1 MVITVSKAYLI
12 PDRGLYIHAEVSRKN
27 FYKRNTL
34 NSIVIKSYF
43 SGDNYYIK
51 TFNVSTVIASFF
63 VSAEELIAKQ
73 VISSIEEFNS
83 GLFKVSFYVGGV
95 YSDDTPE
102 EKRVPYVN
110 AYIVNDI
117 AVYNASLPYYL
128 EIFHKCSCNLPRKA
142 IDFILSWNLLN
153 SLILSTEAKTDD
165 SKFEDIYGAYYSLS
179 YLYLN
184 KNIVPPS
191 CDPSLTEC
199 SEGCFTSECAC
210 TSGDSQYDYLKY
222 YYDTLKSSGYVNA
235 ENVYTGMIISLF
247 SKLKWL
253 SEDIEYVSDSYREY
267 LIGSDV
273 KIENITLQI
282 NNTTITYKGN
292 TAYSVIAHYDDGE
305 SIDITHLCDVT
316 GSEYYDISHSG
327 THKITAKNAG
337 ASVDNTQLLITPT
350 GTQNVVTGNTVNFS
364 VVKAERTTRLS
375 SPQRIIPIVAYYNE
389 FESEPVTLTIAGDS
403 GSKTDMSQNVMWH
416 VISSGPF
423 GSLSPSVGSNTVF
436 TSNYSGT
443 GSVRAS
449 VSNVEASCIINATNP
464 PPSGK
469 IVTHIKTLTTN
480 NDSSIVLDNNEYC
493 NFKTVIYYNDGTSE
507 EKTTG
512 DGLYYK
518 YREGG
523 IERILT
529 DNTYTNVF
537 PRKSIPRE
545 EYPQNKKSLLPSYN
559 YYTYAGD
566 TFSYTGK
573 AEQKLHYDGGGYK
586 EGEVFSVYNDV
597 VSSGANTVVIGKN
610 QESSLTTTNNV
621 FANRVWISDPGVVTL
636 SGNIDSAGKADF
648 IVGDNVGDSIIT
660 LYYNHVAIGS
670 RKCTSR
676 GPEVQEKYLTLDG
689 RVTLEKPG
697 LSYSGGSFTIQ
708 LETNEDSYTISKP
721 DWVTIE

>member
-12 PDRGLYIHAEVSRKN
+12 PDRGLYIRAEVSKKN
-27 FYKRNTL
+27 FYERNIL
-34 NSIVIKSYF
+34 NSVVIKSYF

-73 VISSIEEFNS
+73 VVSSIEEFNS

-95 YSDDTPE
+95 YSEDTPE

-117 AVYNASLPYYL
+117 AIYNAALPYYL
-128 EIFHKCSCNLPRKA
+128 GIFHKCSCNLPRKA

-199 SEGCFTSECAC
+199 SEGCFTSECNC

-253 SEDIEYVSDSYREY
+253 AEDIEYVSDSYREY

-282 NNTTITYKGN
+282 NNTTVTYNGN
-292 TAYSVIAHYDDGE
+292 TTYSIIAHYDDGE
-305 SIDITHLCDVT
+305 SVDITHLCDIT
-316 GSEYYDISHSG
+316 DSKYYDVSHSG
-327 THKITAKNAG
+327 AHKITAKNAG
-337 ASVDNTQLLITPT
+337 ASVDNTELLITPT
-350 GTQNVVTGNTVNFS
+350 GTQNVVVGDTVNFS

-416 VISSGPF
+416 VISSEPF
-423 GSLSPSVGSNTVF
+423 GSLSTSVGNSTVF

-443 GSVRAS
+443 GLVRAS
-449 VSNVEASCIINATNP
+449 VNNVESGCTINATNP
-464 PPSGK
+464 SSK
-469 IVTHIKTLTTN
+469 IITHIKTLTTN
-480 NDSSIVLDNNEYC
+480 GDSSIVLDNNDSC
-493 NFKTVIYYNDGTSE
+493 NFKTVIYYSDGTSE

-512 DGLYYK
+512 DGLFYR
-518 YREGG
+518 YREGE

-529 DNTYTNVF
+529 GNTYTNVF
-537 PRKSIPRE
+537 PRKSTPRI
-545 EYPQNKKSLLPSYN
+545 EYPQDKKSLLPPHSY
-559 YYTYAGD
+559 YDYAGV

-597 VSSGANTVVIGKN
+597 VSSGENTVVIGNN
-610 QESSLTTTNNV
+610 QESSLTTTSDV

-636 SGNIDSAGKADF
+636 SGNIDSTGKADF
-648 IVGDNVGDSIIT
+648 ILGDDIGQSIIT
-660 LYYNHVAIGS
+660 LYYNNVAIGS
-670 RKCTSR
+670 RICKSR

-689 RVTLEKPG
+689 RVTLEKSG

-708 LETNEDSYTISKP
+708 LETNEDSYTVSKP
-721 DWVTIE
+721 DWVTIK

>member
-12 PDRGLYIHAEVSRKN
+12 PDRGLYIHAEVSKKN

-34 NSIVIKSYF
+34 NSVVIKSYF

-73 VISSIEEFNS
+73 VVSSIEEFNS

-117 AVYNASLPYYL
+117 AVYDAALPYYL

-153 SLILSTEAKTDD
+153 SLILSAEAKTDD

-179 YLYLN
+179 YLYLS
-184 KNIVPPS
+184 KNIVSPS

-235 ENVYTGMIISLF
+235 ENVYTGMVISLF

-253 SEDIEYVSDSYREY
+253 AEDIEYVSDSYREY
-267 LIGSDV
+267 LIGSSV

-292 TAYSVIAHYDDGE
+292 TTYSVTAHYDDGE

-316 GSEYYDISHSG
+316 SSEYYDISHSG

-337 ASVDNTQLLITPT
+337 ASVDNTELSITPT
-350 GTQNVVTGNTVNFS
+350 GTQNIVVGDTVNFS
-364 VVKAERTTRLS
+364 IVKAERTTRLS

-389 FESEPVTLTIAGDS
+389 FESDPVTLTIAGDS
-403 GSKTDMSQNVMWH
+403 GSKTNMSQNVMWH
-416 VISSGPF
+416 VISSGPL
-423 GSLSPSVGSNTVF
+423 GSLSVPVGNSTVF
-436 TSNYSGT
+436 TSNYSGI

-449 VSNVEASCIINATNP
+449 VNNVEASCNINATNP
-464 PPSGK
+464 APSK

-480 NDSSIVLDNNEYC
+480 DDSSIVLDHNDSC
-493 NFKTVIYYNDGTSE
+493 NFKTVIYYSDGTSE

-512 DGLYYK
+512 DGLFYK
-518 YREGG
+518 YREGK

-529 DNTYTNVF
+529 GNTYTNVF
-537 PRKSIPRE
+537 PRKSTPRI
-545 EYPQNKKSLLPSYN
+545 EYPQDKKSLLPPDSY
-559 YYTYAGD
+559 YDYAGV

-573 AEQKLHYDGGGYK
+573 AEQKLYYDGGGYK
-586 EGEVFSVYNDV
+586 EGEVFSVYNDI
-597 VSSGANTVVIGKN
+597 VSSGANTVVIGNN
-610 QESSLTTTNNV
+610 QESSLTTTNDV

-636 SGNIDSAGKADF
+636 SGNIDSTGKADF
-648 IVGDNVGDSIIT
+648 ILGDDIGHSIIT
-660 LYYNHVAIGS
+660 LYYNSVVVGS
-670 RKCTSR
+670 RICNSR

-689 RVTLEKPG
+689 RVTLEKSG